1 MAVRYEEFRQLNTKV
16 LGISTD
22 SVYAHK
28 IFAET
33 SPSARKVQYPLV
45 SDPTGEVSACYGA
58 LNPETG
64 FATRTTVIISPDRKI
79 KYFCKYPGPVGRNVD
94 EIIRVIE
101 ALQFTERTGLGAPA
115 GWQPGDPGIERSW
128 ELVGE
133 I

>member
-1 MAVRYEEFRQLNTKV
+1 MAAQYCEFRELNTEV

-22 SVYAHK
+22 TVWSHK

-33 SPSARKVQYPLV
+33 SPSASTVQYPLV
-45 SDPTGEVSACYGA
+45 ADPSQQIAACYGA

-64 FATRTTVIISPDRKI
+64 LATRTTLLISPDGLI
-79 KYFCKYPGPVGRNVD
+79 KYFCKYPGPVGRNV
-94 EIIRVIE
+94 EELLRVIE
-101 ALQFTERTGLGAPA
+101 ALQFVERTGKGAPA

-128 ELVGE
+128 ELVGK